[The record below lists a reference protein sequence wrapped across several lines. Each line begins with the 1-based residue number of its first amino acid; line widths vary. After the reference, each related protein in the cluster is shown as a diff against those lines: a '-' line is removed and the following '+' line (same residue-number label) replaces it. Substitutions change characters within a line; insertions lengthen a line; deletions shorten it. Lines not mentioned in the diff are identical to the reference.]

1 MQTVD
6 VIVIGAGFAGLRAL
20 YRFRG
25 LGYKVAVLEASADVG
40 GVWLVVTVVCGILR
54 WCAPSQHI
62 ESHSQGIGHGDVSN
76 REG

>member
-25 LGYKVAVLEASADVG
+25 LGYKVAVLEAS
-40 GVWLVVTVVCGILR
+40 TSCE
-54 WCAPSQHI
+54 P
-62 ESHSQGIGHGDVSN
+62 ESTIA
-76 REG
+76 